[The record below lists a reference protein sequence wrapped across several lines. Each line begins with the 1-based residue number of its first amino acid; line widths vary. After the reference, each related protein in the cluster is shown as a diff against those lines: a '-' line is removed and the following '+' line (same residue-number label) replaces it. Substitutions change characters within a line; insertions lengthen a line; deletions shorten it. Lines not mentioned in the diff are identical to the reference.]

1 MSHQT
6 VTRTSLL
13 PRAASPSI
21 RHPRSRARSLGGRG
35 IAIALATAGLL
46 ALPAGCLSLSAQ
58 DAAPE
63 RRPIELQDYY
73 RLKSV
78 GSPALSPDGTRVAY
92 VVTTVL
98 EDDNGRHS
106 EIWLAAADGSGEPFR
121 VTSPAFSASGPRW
134 SPDGRLLVFSSSR
147 PGPGGGGGTWFL
159 RMDRPAG
166 EAFQIDGLRGS
177 PNFSPDGAWI
187 AFTMAVRPPPAPEP
201 TYESDFERRVA
212 ERFDGRDYDWMN
224 YRFDRRGYLRD
235 PRDPRAT
242 PPREIHVIPAA
253 GGEPRR
259 LTDLGVDASGVAWS
273 PDGRR
278 LAFTADAHQRDE
290 HSYERADL
298 WVVDLDGTV
307 TRLTD
312 DEYNYSGP
320 EWSPDGREIAVR
332 GNEGLDVIIR
342 EARDRGAPTDLFVLD
357 AADGRR
363 LRSLTADWDLIP
375 GAPTWTPDGD
385 HLHFSAGIGGNTH
398 LFRVPSGGGMVEQV
412 TEGDRRLGSFTYS
425 ADFSRMAFRATD
437 PVHPGHIR
445 VAATDG
451 TSETRLTDVNAEL
464 LAELEL
470 SAPDRLLFDSPDG
483 TRIEGWILPARGY
496 GGGARGGAPGGADPT
511 AAAAIPNP
519 RAGHPLILV
528 IHGGPHGS
536 YGNDFS
542 FDRQLLAAHGY
553 MVLYTNPRASTG
565 YGEDFRWGTW
575 GGWGF
580 RDYEDVMAG
589 VDHAIAHYDID
600 TARMGVTGYSYG
612 GYMTNVV
619 ITRTD
624 RFAAAIAGASISN
637 WVSDYGVADIPRTKE
652 SEFYGPPWEERGLE
666 NLMRSSPIIHAKG
679 VSTPTMFVHGES
691 DHRVPI
697 EEAEQMYV
705 ALRKQRVP
713 ARFVRY
719 PDSYHGG
726 WTPWRTV
733 HRTWV
738 QLQWWEQWLG
748 RRPAS

>member
-1 MSHQT
+1 MSYPRVVSAQPG
-6 VTRTSLL
+6 L
-13 PRAASPSI
+13 PAPSPIWPI
-21 RHPRSRARSLGGRG
+21 RLPARVRDRPR
-35 IAIALATAGLL
+35 IAIALAWAGGLALSASLL
-46 ALPAGCLSLSAQ
+46 ALPPALVAQAVRGAGAG
-58 DAAPE
+58 E
-63 RRPIELQDYY
+63 RRALELEDYY

-78 GSPALSPDGTRVAY
+78 GSPALSPDGSQVAY

-98 EDDNGRHS
+98 EDQNRRHS

-134 SPDGRLLVFSSSR
+134 SPDGSLLVFSSSR
-147 PGPGGGGGTWFL
+147 PGPAGGGGGGSWFL

-166 EAFQIDGLRGS
+166 EAFQIEGLRGS
-177 PNFSPDGAWI
+177 PIFSPDGTWI
-187 AFTMAVRPPPAPEP
+187 AFTMAVRPPPAAER
-201 TYESDFERRVA
+201 TYGSDFERRVV

-224 YRFDRRGYLRD
+224 YRFDRSGYLTD

-242 PPREIHVIPAA
+242 PPREIHIVPAA

-259 LTDLGVDASGVAWS
+259 LTDLGVNASGVAWS
-273 PDGRR
+273 PDGSR

-290 HSYERADL
+290 HSYGRSDL

-307 TRLTD
+307 TRVTD

-320 EWSPDGREIAVR
+320 AWSPDGREIAVR

-342 EARDRGAPTDLFVLD
+342 EARDRGASTELFVFD
-357 AADGRR
+357 AAGGRR
-363 LRSLTADWDLIP
+363 LRSLTADWDLIA
-375 GAPTWTPDGD
+375 GAPAWSPDGD
-385 HLHFSAGIGGNTH
+385 HVYFSAGVGGNTH
-398 LFRVPSGGGMVEQV
+398 LFRVPAGGGMVEQV
-412 TEGDRRLGSFTYS
+412 TSGDRRLGSFSFS

-437 PVHPGHIR
+437 PVRPGDIWF
-445 VAATDG
+445 TDADG
-451 TSETRLTDVNAEL
+451 ASEMQLTDVNGAL

-470 SAPDRLLFDSPDG
+470 SAPDRLLFNSDDG
-483 TRIEGWILPARGY
+483 TEIEGWILPARGY
-496 GGGARGGAPGGADPT
+496 GGTGAGGAPATSSGF
-511 AAAAIPNP
+511 
-519 RAGHPLILV
+519 PLILV

-580 RDYEDVMAG
+580 KDYEDVMAG
-589 VDHAIAHYDID
+589 VDQAVANYGID

-612 GYMTNVV
+612 GYMTNVT

-624 RFAAAIAGASISN
+624 RFSAAIAGASISN

-652 SEFYGPPWEERGLE
+652 SEFFGPPWEERGLE

-705 ALRKQRVP
+705 ALRKQQVP

-738 QLQWWEQWLG
+738 QLEWWEQWLG